1 MDRRY
6 EKYNSGSDKMISV
19 GIDVSKGKSM
29 VCIMKP
35 YGEVIASPY
44 EITHTEPEV
53 TKLSQRL
60 LALEGEVRV
69 VVEATGAYHLP
80 VLCSLQQAGIFV
92 AVINPLVMKKYASA
106 AIRKGKTDKLDSV
119 KIANYGLDN
128 WFHLEDYRA
137 PAEIYADLKLLGRQ
151 YQHYIALSVM
161 SLNSLTHLLDGVMP
175 GIKTLLRPSKEG
187 RKGSKLGDFVEEF
200 WHFDSI
206 KKMSEQRFVN
216 TYCRWAKKKGYHSS
230 ERKAQAIYAIAQNGI
245 PSLPATPLTKTLVLE
260 AVRVLRELDKTLES
274 ILSQMQQLAS
284 SLPEYPVVMAMKGVG
299 AALGPR
305 LISEIGD
312 VRRFHSG
319 SALVAFAGIDAPPY
333 ESGSFVGTQRS
344 ISKRGSPVLRKTGYE
359 IMKALKTTKP
369 TEDAA
374 VYEFMLKKE
383 AEGKH
388 KKAAKI
394 AGLNKFLRIYYA
406 RVMEVYSE

>member
-1 MDRRY
+1 
-6 EKYNSGSDKMISV
+6 
-19 GIDVSKGKSM
+19 M

-35 YGEVIASPY
+35 YGEVVASPY
-44 EITHTEPEV
+44 EIYHTEPEV

-69 VVEATGAYHLP
+69 VMEATGAYHLP
-80 VLCSLQQAGIFV
+80 LLCSLKQAGIFV
-92 AVINPLVMKKYASA
+92 AVVNPLVMKKYASA
-106 AIRKGKTDKLDSV
+106 AIRKGKTDKLDSI

-128 WFHLEDYRA
+128 WFHLEDYR
-137 PAEIYADLKLLGRQ
+137 PPEEIYADLKLLGRQ
-151 YQHYIALSVM
+151 YQHYMTLSVM

-175 GIKTLLRPSKEG
+175 GIKALLRTTNG
-187 RKGSKLGDFVEEF
+187 DRKKSKLCDFVEEF
-200 WHFDSI
+200 WHFSAVT
-206 KKMSEQRFVN
+206 KMNEQRFIN
-216 TYCRWAKKKGYHSS
+216 TYCRWAKKKGYHPD
-230 ERKAQAIYAIAQNGI
+230 ERKAHEIYAVAQNGI
-245 PSLPATPLTKTLVLE
+245 PTLPATPLTKTLVLE
-260 AVRVLRELDKTLES
+260 AVRVLCELDKTLES
-274 ILSQMQQLAS
+274 ILSQMQRLAS

-299 AALGPR
+299 ATLGPR
-305 LISEIGD
+305 LIAEIGN

-319 SALVAFAGIDAPPY
+319 SALVAYAGIDAPPF
-333 ESGSFVGTQRS
+333 ESGAFVGVQRS
-344 ISKRGSPVLRKTGYE
+344 ISKRGSPILRMIGYE

-388 KKAAKI
+388 KKSAKI

>member
-1 MDRRY
+1 
-6 EKYNSGSDKMISV
+6 MISV
-19 GIDVSKGKSM
+19 GIDISKGKSM

-44 EITHTEPEV
+44 EIAHTEPEV
-53 TKLSQRL
+53 VKLSQRL

-92 AVINPLVMKKYASA
+92 AVINPLVMKKYAST

-128 WFHLEDYRA
+128 WFHLEDYR
-137 PAEIYADLKLLGRQ
+137 PPDDIYADLKLLGRQ

-161 SLNSLTHLLDGVMP
+161 SGVMP
-175 GIKTLLRPSKEG
+175 GIKSLLRPSKEG

-200 WHFDSI
+200 WHFDNI
-206 KKMSEQRFVN
+206 KKMSEQRFITV
-216 TYCRWAKKKGYHSS
+216 YCRWAKKKGYHSS
-230 ERKAQAIYAIAQNGI
+230 ERKAQAIYAVAQNGI
-245 PSLPATPLTKTLVLE
+245 PSLPATPLTKILVLE

-284 SLPEYPVVMAMKGVG
+284 SLPEYPVVMSMKGVG

-344 ISKRGSPVLRKTGYE
+344 ISKRGSPILRKTGYE

-388 KKAAKI
+388 KKTAKI